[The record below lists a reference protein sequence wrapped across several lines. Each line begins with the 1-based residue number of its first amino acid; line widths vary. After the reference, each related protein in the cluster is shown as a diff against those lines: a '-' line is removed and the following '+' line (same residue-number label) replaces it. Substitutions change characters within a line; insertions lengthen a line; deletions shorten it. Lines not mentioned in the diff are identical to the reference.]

1 MYFCRC
7 IFTLNTNIM
16 LRVFLPQSVLSIL
29 FFLFLIQF
37 PGNIMAQDLIKDENK
52 PQTFKEKIFYGGSL
66 GLQFGNLT
74 LVDLSPMIGYKLTS
88 RIGIGV
94 SPTYKYYKYKGY
106 DFLGNSYS
114 QQSHVLGA
122 GLFGRVLI
130 FDNIFAH
137 AEYEYLTYRSKD
149 LTGTGLPETTEYT
162 SVLVGAGYR
171 EQIASNAYMYLLL
184 LWNLNETID
193 SPYTNPV
200 IRAGFSIGF

>member
-1 MYFCRC
+1 MYFCRSIC
-7 IFTLNTNIM
+7 LLNIVAMVHNGSKKS
-16 LRVFLPQSVLSIL
+16 LVGLV
-29 FFLFLIQF
+29 LFLLFLRF
-37 PGNIMAQDLIKDENK
+37 PTYLFAQDMLQEEKR

-88 RIGIGV
+88 RVGIGI

-106 DFLGNSYS
+106 DYLGNSYS

-149 LTGTGLPETTEYT
+149 MNGSGLPNVTEYT

-200 IRAGFSIGF
+200 IRAGFSVGF